1 MVYEAMFDEVDE
13 GTAIFKC
20 TSDVPAPGKSVFVTM
35 HGLPSDFYLKLVGEA
50 TRLIR
55 GEITPDQ
62 ESLISK
68 SDDNQNAAAGGSK

>member
-1 MVYEAMFDEVDE
+1 
-13 GTAIFKC
+13 
-20 TSDVPAPGKSVFVTM
+20 M

-50 TRLIR
+50 TQLIR

-68 SDDNQNAAAGGSK
+68 STGN